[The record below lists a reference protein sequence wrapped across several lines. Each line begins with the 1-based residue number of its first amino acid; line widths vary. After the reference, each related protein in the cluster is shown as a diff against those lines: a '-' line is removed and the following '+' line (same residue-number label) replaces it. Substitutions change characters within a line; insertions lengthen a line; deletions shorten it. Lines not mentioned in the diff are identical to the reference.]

1 VKARDVLRMSLQALK
16 RYPLRTAMLLTA
28 ISIGVAAV
36 VLLTAVGEGARRYVT
51 GQFSSLGTDLLI
63 VLPGRAETAGG
74 GGSIQGLLIGETAR
88 ELTLEDT
95 LALTRSPRIRQV
107 TPLVLGA
114 GTASFGARE
123 RDITVLGTGA
133 AMLEIQHWLMGSGR
147 FLPEAELD
155 LAQPVC
161 VLGHTVAAELF
172 AGITPVGE
180 WLRIGDSRCRVLGV
194 LAEQG
199 LAGGFNV
206 DETVILPVASAQQI
220 FNTSAVFRILVEAI
234 DRDAVTAAR
243 RDILEIIKQRHAG
256 EEDITVVTQDAL
268 VATFDTIFNMITA
281 GLAAIAAISLVVAGV
296 LIMNVMLV
304 AVSQRTAEIGLLK
317 AVGARN
323 RQILTLFL
331 VEAACLSLLGA
342 CVGLALGLGGIVL
355 MKALFPVLDFA
366 APPWASGSA
375 VAVAIL
381 SGLVF
386 GILPAR
392 RAAALDPVNAL
403 MKR

>member
-1 VKARDVLRMSLQALK
+1 VKALDVTRMSFQALR
-16 RYPLRTAMLLTA
+16 RYPLRTTMMLLA
-28 ISIGVAAV
+28 IAIGVAAV

-51 GQFSSLGTDLLI
+51 GQFSSLGTELLI

-74 GGSIQGLLIGETAR
+74 GSVQGLLVGETAR

-95 LALTRSPRIRQV
+95 IALLRSPRIRRV

-114 GTASFGARE
+114 GTASSGARE
-123 RDITVLGTGA
+123 RDITVLGTSS
-133 AMLEIQHWLMGSGR
+133 AMLAIQHWVMGTGR
-147 FLPEAELD
+147 FLPEGELD
-155 LAQPVC
+155 TAQPVC
-161 VLGHTVAAELF
+161 VLGFTVARELF
-172 AGITPVGE
+172 PSSSPLGE
-180 WLRIGDSRCRVLGV
+180 WLRIGDARCRVLGV

-199 LAGGFNV
+199 LAGGFDV
-206 DETVILPVASAQQI
+206 DETVITPVANAQQI
-220 FNTSAVFRILVEAI
+220 FNTSAVFRILVEAN
-234 DRDAVTAAR
+234 DRDSVAAAR
-243 RDILEIIKQRHAG
+243 RDIVEIVKLRHAG

-268 VATFDTIFNMITA
+268 VSTFDTIFNMITV
-281 GLAAIAAISLVVAGV
+281 GLAGIAAISLVVAGV

-331 VEAACLSLLGA
+331 TEATCLSLLGA
-342 CVGLALGLGGIVL
+342 CVGLALGSGGIAL
-355 MKALFPVLDFA
+355 MKILFPVLDFA
-366 APPWASGSA
+366 APPWASASA
-375 VAVAIL
+375 VGVAIL

-403 MKR
+403 MRR

>member
-1 VKARDVLRMSLQALK
+1 MKALDVTRMSLQALR
-16 RYPLRTAMLLTA
+16 RYPLRTAMLLLA

-36 VLLTAVGEGARRYVT
+36 VTLTAVGEGARRYVT
-51 GQFSSLGTDLLI
+51 GQFSSLGTELLI
-63 VLPGRAETAGG
+63 VLPGRAETSG
-74 GGSIQGLLIGETAR
+74 GGSIQGLLVGETAR
-88 ELTLEDT
+88 ELTLDDT
-95 LALTRSPRIRQV
+95 LALTRSPRIKRV

-114 GTASFGARE
+114 GTASSGARE

-133 AMLEIQHWLMGSGR
+133 AMLAIQHWLMGSGR
-147 FLPEAELD
+147 FLPEGELD
-155 LAQPVC
+155 TAQPVC
-161 VLGHTVAAELF
+161 VLGHTVARELF
-172 AGITPVGE
+172 ADRSPVGD
-180 WLRIGDSRCRVLGV
+180 WLRIGDTRCRVLGV

-199 LAGGFNV
+199 MAGGFNV
-206 DETVILPVASAQQI
+206 DETVIMPVASAQQI
-220 FNTSAVFRILVEAI
+220 FNTSAVFRILVEATSL
-234 DRDAVTAAR
+234 DAVPAAR
-243 RDILEIIKQRHAG
+243 RDIIAIVKARHAG

-268 VATFDTIFNMITA
+268 VSTFDTIFNMITA

-323 RQILTLFL
+323 RQVLALFL
-331 VEAACLSLLGA
+331 TEAACLSLLGA
-342 CVGLALGLGGIVL
+342 CVGLAFGTGGIWL

-366 APPWASGSA
+366 APPWASASA
-375 VAVAIL
+375 VAVAVL
-381 SGLVF
+381 SGLLF

-403 MKR
+403 MMR

>member
-1 VKARDVLRMSLQALK
+1 MSLEALR
-16 RYPLRTAMLLTA
+16 RYPLRTSMLLLA
-28 ISIGVAAV
+28 IAIGVAAV

-51 GQFSSLGTDLLI
+51 GQFSSLGTELLI
-63 VLPGRAETAGG
+63 VLPGRSETSGG
-74 GGSIQGLLIGETAR
+74 GGIQGLLVGETAR
-88 ELTLEDT
+88 ELTLDDT
-95 LALTRSPRIRQV
+95 QAIARSPRVRRV
-107 TPLVLGA
+107 TPLVLGS
-114 GTASFGARE
+114 GTVSYGARE
-123 RDITVLGTGA
+123 RDITVLGTSS
-133 AMLEIQHWLMGSGR
+133 AMLTIQHWVMGTGR
-147 FLPEAELD
+147 FLPESDLD
-155 LAQPVC
+155 AAQPVC
-161 VLGHTVAAELF
+161 VLGSTVARELF
-172 AGITPVGE
+172 GGASPLGE
-180 WLRIGDSRCRVLGV
+180 WLRIGDARCRVLGT

-206 DETVILPVASAQQI
+206 DETLIMPIANAQQI
-220 FNTSAVFRILVEAI
+220 FNTAAVFRILVEAVAL
-234 DRDAVTAAR
+234 DSVPAAR
-243 RDILEIIKQRHAG
+243 RDILEIVKQRHAG

-268 VATFDTIFNMITA
+268 VSTFDTIFNMITA

-323 RQILTLFL
+323 RQVLALFL
-331 VEAACLSLLGA
+331 TEAACLSLLGA
-342 CVGLALGLGGIVL
+342 AVGIVLGAGGVSL

-366 APPWASGSA
+366 APPWASLSA
-375 VAVAIL
+375 VGVAIA

>member
-1 VKARDVLRMSLQALK
+1 MKARDVTLMSLHALR

-28 ISIGVAAV
+28 IAIGVAAV
-36 VLLTAVGEGARRYVT
+36 VTLTAVGEGARRYVT
-51 GQFSSLGTDLLI
+51 GQFSSLGTELLI

-74 GGSIQGLLIGETAR
+74 GSIQGLLVGETAR
-88 ELTLEDT
+88 ELTLQDT
-95 LALTRSPRIRQV
+95 LALTRSPRVRRV

-114 GTASFGARE
+114 GTASSGARE
-123 RDITVLGTGA
+123 RDITVLGTAA
-133 AMLEIQHWLMGSGR
+133 AMLDIQHWVMGSGR
-147 FLPEAELD
+147 FLPEADLD
-155 LAQPVC
+155 TAQPVC
-161 VLGHTVAAELF
+161 VLGDTVADELF
-172 AGITPVGE
+172 AGRSPVGE
-180 WLRIGDSRCRVLGV
+180 WLRIGDARCRVLGV

-199 LAGGFNV
+199 LAGGFDV
-206 DETVILPVASAQQI
+206 DETVIMPVASAQQI

-234 DRDAVTAAR
+234 DRDAVAAAR
-243 RDILEIIKQRHAG
+243 RDIVEIIKTRHAG
-256 EEDITVVTQDAL
+256 EEDVTVVTQDAL

-304 AVSQRTAEIGLLK
+304 AVTQRTGEIGLLK

-323 RQILTLFL
+323 RQIIALFL
-331 VEAACLSLLGA
+331 TEAACLSLLGA
-342 CVGLALGLGGIVL
+342 CVGLALGLGGIGL
-355 MKALFPVLDFA
+355 MKLLFPVLDFA
-366 APPWASGSA
+366 APLWASASA
-375 VAVAIL
+375 VGVAIL

-403 MKR
+403 SQR

>member
-1 VKARDVLRMSLQALK
+1 VTRMSLHALR
-16 RYPLRTAMLLTA
+16 RYPLRTSMLLLA
-28 ISIGVAAV
+28 IAIGVAAV

-51 GQFSSLGTDLLI
+51 GQFSSLGTELLI

-74 GGSIQGLLIGETAR
+74 GSVQGLLVGETAR

-95 LALTRSPRIRQV
+95 MALMRSSRVRRV

-114 GTASFGARE
+114 GTASSGARE

-133 AMLEIQHWLMGSGR
+133 AMLAIQHWVMGSGR
-147 FLPEAELD
+147 FLPEADLD
-155 LAQPVC
+155 EAQPVC
-161 VLGHTVAAELF
+161 VLGSTVARELF
-172 AGITPVGE
+172 AGRLPVGD
-180 WLRIGDSRCRVLGV
+180 WLRIGDARCRVLGV

-206 DETVILPVASAQQI
+206 DETVIMPVASAQQI
-220 FNTSAVFRILVEAI
+220 FNTSAVFRILVEAN
-234 DRDAVTAAR
+234 DRDSVSAAR
-243 RDILEIIKQRHAG
+243 RDILEIIRTRHAG

-268 VATFDTIFNMITA
+268 VSTFDTIFNMITA

-304 AVSQRTAEIGLLK
+304 AVSQRTGEIGLLK

-323 RQILTLFL
+323 RQILALFL
-331 VEAACLSLLGA
+331 TEAACLSLLGA
-342 CVGLALGLGGIVL
+342 CVGIALGTGGIWL
-355 MKALFPVLDFA
+355 MKILFPMLDFA
-366 APPWASGSA
+366 APPWASASA
-375 VAVAIL
+375 VGVAIA

>member
-1 VKARDVLRMSLQALK
+1 MKAVDVTRMSLQALR
-16 RYPLRTAMLLTA
+16 RYPLRTAMLLLA
-28 ISIGVAAV
+28 IAIGVAAV

-51 GQFSSLGTDLLI
+51 GQFSSLGTELLI

-74 GGSIQGLLIGETAR
+74 GIQGLLVGETAR

-95 LALTRSPRIRQV
+95 MAISRSRRIRRV

-114 GTASFGARE
+114 GTVSYGARE

-133 AMLEIQHWLMGSGR
+133 AMLDIQHWVMGTGR
-147 FLPEAELD
+147 FLPEGDLD
-155 LAQPVC
+155 TAQPVC
-161 VLGHTVAAELF
+161 VLGSTVASELF
-172 AGITPVGE
+172 ARGSSVGS
-180 WLRIGDSRCRVLGV
+180 WLKVGDTRCRVLGV

-199 LAGGFNV
+199 LAGGFDV
-206 DETVILPVASAQQI
+206 DETVIMPVASAQQI
-220 FNTSAVFRILVEAI
+220 FNTSAVFRILIEAT
-234 DRDAVTAAR
+234 DRESVTAAR
-243 RDILEIIKQRHAG
+243 REIIEIVKLRHAG

-281 GLAAIAAISLVVAGV
+281 GLAGIAAISLVVAGV

-323 RQILTLFL
+323 RQIVALFL
-331 VEAACLSLLGA
+331 TEAACLSLLGA
-342 CVGLALGLGGIVL
+342 AVGIGLGAGGVWL
-355 MKALFPVLDFA
+355 MKIVFPVLDFA
-366 APPWASGSA
+366 APPWASLSA
-375 VAVAIL
+375 VGVAVA

>member
-1 VKARDVLRMSLQALK
+1 VKARDVTRMSLQALR
-16 RYPLRTAMLLTA
+16 RYPLRTAMLLLA
-28 ISIGVAAV
+28 IAIGVAAV

-51 GQFSSLGTDLLI
+51 GQFSSLGTELLI

-74 GGSIQGLLIGETAR
+74 GSIQGLLVGETAR

-95 LALTRSPRIRQV
+95 LALTRSPRIRRV

-114 GTASFGARE
+114 GTASSGARE

-133 AMLEIQHWLMGSGR
+133 AMLAIQHWVMGSGR
-147 FLPEAELD
+147 FLPEADLD
-155 LAQPVC
+155 QAQPVC
-161 VLGHTVAAELF
+161 VLGSTVASELF
-172 AGITPVGE
+172 AGRTAEGE
-180 WLRIGDSRCRVLGV
+180 WLRIGDARCRVLGV

-206 DETVILPVASAQQI
+206 DETVIMPVASAQQI
-220 FNTSAVFRILVEAI
+220 FNTSAVFRILVEAN
-234 DRDAVTAAR
+234 DRNAVAAAR
-243 RDILEIIKQRHAG
+243 RDIIEIIKARHAG
-256 EEDITVVTQDAL
+256 EEDVTVVTQDAL
-268 VATFDTIFNMITA
+268 AATFDTIFNMITV
-281 GLAAIAAISLVVAGV
+281 GLAGIAAISLVVAGV

-304 AVSQRTAEIGLLK
+304 AVSQRTGEIGLLK

-323 RQILTLFL
+323 RQILALFL
-331 VEAACLSLLGA
+331 TEAACLSLLGA
-342 CVGLALGLGGIVL
+342 CVGIAFGAGGIWL
-355 MKALFPVLDFA
+355 MKLLFPLLDFA
-366 APPWASGSA
+366 APPWASASA
-375 VAVAIL
+375 VGVAVA

>member
-1 VKARDVLRMSLQALK
+1 VKVRDVAVMSLNALR
-16 RYPLRTAMLLTA
+16 RYPLRTAMLLLA

-51 GQFSSLGTDLLI
+51 GQFSSLGTELLI
-63 VLPGRAETAGG
+63 VLPGRAGTAGG
-74 GGSIQGLLIGETAR
+74 GSVQGLLVGETAR

-95 LALTRSPRIRQV
+95 LALTRSARVRRV

-114 GTASFGARE
+114 GTASSGARE

-133 AMLEIQHWLMGSGR
+133 SMLAIQHWVMGVGR
-147 FLPEAELD
+147 FLPEADLD
-155 LAQPVC
+155 QAQPVC
-161 VLGHTVAAELF
+161 VLGSTVASELF
-172 AGITPVGE
+172 AERPAVGE
-180 WLRIGDSRCRVLGV
+180 WLRIGEARCRVLGV

-199 LAGGFNV
+199 LAGGFDV
-206 DETVILPVASAQQI
+206 DETVIMPVASAQQI
-220 FNTSAVFRILVEAI
+220 FNTSAVFRILVEAT
-234 DRDAVTAAR
+234 DRDSVAAAR
-243 RDILEIIKQRHAG
+243 RDILQIVKTRHAG

-268 VATFDTIFNMITA
+268 ASTFDTIFNMITA

-304 AVSQRTAEIGLLK
+304 AVSQRTGEIGLLK

-323 RQILTLFL
+323 GQILALFL
-331 VEAACLSLLGA
+331 TEAACLSLFGA
-342 CVGLALGLGGIVL
+342 CVGIAFGAAGIWV
-355 MKALFPVLDFA
+355 MRALFPVLDFA
-366 APPWASGSA
+366 APTWASASA
-375 VAVAIL
+375 VGVAVL

>member
-1 VKARDVLRMSLQALK
+1 MKALDVTRMSLQALR
-16 RYPLRTAMLLTA
+16 RYPLRTAMLLLA

-36 VLLTAVGEGARRYVT
+36 VTLTAVGEGARRYVT
-51 GQFSSLGTDLLI
+51 GQFSSLGTELLI
-63 VLPGRAETAGG
+63 VLPGRAETS
-74 GGSIQGLLIGETAR
+74 GSGIQGLLVGETAR

-95 LALTRSPRIRQV
+95 MALTRSARIKRV
-107 TPLVLGA
+107 TPLVIGA
-114 GTASFGARE
+114 GTASAGARE

-147 FLPEAELD
+147 FLPEADLD
-155 LAQPVC
+155 TAQPVC
-161 VLGHTVAAELF
+161 VLGFVVARELF
-172 AGITPVGE
+172 AGRSAVGD
-180 WLRIGDSRCRVLGV
+180 WLRIGDARCRVLGV

-206 DETVILPVASAQQI
+206 DETVIMPIASAQQI
-220 FNTSAVFRILVEAI
+220 FNTSAVFRILVEATSL
-234 DRDAVTAAR
+234 DTVPAAR
-243 RDILEIIKQRHAG
+243 RDIIEIVKARHAG
-256 EEDITVVTQDAL
+256 EEDVTVVTQDAL
-268 VATFDTIFNMITA
+268 VSTFDTIFTMITA

-323 RQILTLFL
+323 RQILALFL

-342 CVGLALGLGGIVL
+342 SVGIALGGGGIWL
-355 MKALFPVLDFA
+355 MKVLFPVLDFA
-366 APPWASGSA
+366 APPWASASA
-375 VAVAIL
+375 VAVAIA
-381 SGLVF
+381 SGLLF

-403 MKR
+403 MRR

>member
-1 VKARDVLRMSLQALK
+1 MKPVDVTRLSLQALR
-16 RYPLRTAMLLTA
+16 RYPLRTAMLLLA
-28 ISIGVAAV
+28 IAIGVAAV

-51 GQFSSLGTDLLI
+51 GQFSSLGTELLI

-74 GGSIQGLLIGETAR
+74 GIQGLLVGETAR

-95 LALTRSPRIRQV
+95 MAISRSSRIRRV

-114 GTASFGARE
+114 GTVSYGARE

-133 AMLEIQHWLMGSGR
+133 AMLDIQHWVMGTGR
-147 FLPEAELD
+147 FLPEGDLD
-155 LAQPVC
+155 TAQPVC
-161 VLGHTVAAELF
+161 VLGSTVASELF
-172 AGITPVGE
+172 ARSPSVGS
-180 WLRIGDSRCRVLGV
+180 WLKVGDTRCRVLGV

-199 LAGGFNV
+199 LAGGFDV
-206 DETVILPVASAQQI
+206 DETVIMPVASAQQI
-220 FNTSAVFRILVEAI
+220 FNTSAVFRILIEAT
-234 DRDAVTAAR
+234 DRESVTAAR
-243 RDILEIIKQRHAG
+243 REIIEIVKLRHAG

-268 VATFDTIFNMITA
+268 VATFNTIFNMITA
-281 GLAAIAAISLVVAGV
+281 GLAGIAAISLVVAGV

-323 RQILTLFL
+323 RQIVALFL
-331 VEAACLSLLGA
+331 TEAACLSLLGA
-342 CVGLALGLGGIVL
+342 AVGVALGAGGVWL
-355 MKALFPVLDFA
+355 MKIVFPVLDFA
-366 APPWASGSA
+366 APLWASLSA
-375 VAVAIL
+375 VGVAVA

-392 RAAALDPVNAL
+392 RAASLDPVNAL